1 MTTTPGEHDRRARTN
16 RQAEADKRKRTGEE
30 QTDKNRPAEYPCQV
44 LIISNIRVP
53 LVFYMVELY
62 SQLAG
67 NIGRKRNR
75 QSHGFYLRDLSGV
88 RGRKVTTPLTP
99 VNESRSYKVLAGHAF
114 VMAGMYGKKPCF

>member
-16 RQAEADKRKRTGEE
+16 RQAEADKRKWTGEE

-88 RGRKVTTPLTP
+88 RGREEATPLVP
-99 VNESRSYKVLAGHAF
+99 VNERAVQKSAF
-114 VMAGMYGKKPCF
+114 FYDFI